1 MATFSEMRPIAQW
14 TIIIGVAVA
23 ITAGMYM
30 FVYKSMDETNH
41 KNLKVLADKNA
52 EIDQLRP
59 YEAQLPDLL
68 AQIESLKQQM
78 EIQKKIV
85 PDEKEA
91 DKFIHLMQDTASGA
105 GVEIRRYTS
114 KAASTKEFYTE
125 VPFEMEVD
133 GPYYSMLNFFERT
146 GKLERIVNVGA
157 LNMSALRNKAG
168 NFAGKYDYAPTE
180 SVVATCTASTF
191 YSHDA
196 APTPATGPAKKPT
209 GKK

>member
-1 MATFSEMRPIAQW
+1 MANFGEMRPIAQW

-30 FVYKSMDETNH
+30 FVYKTMNEANQS
-41 KNLKVLADKNA
+41 NLKILADKNA
-52 EIDQLRP
+52 EIEQLRP
-59 YEAQLPDLL
+59 YEQKLPDLL

-105 GVEIRRYTS
+105 GVEVRRYTS
-114 KAASTKEFYTE
+114 KAPATKEFYTE

-146 GKLERIVNVGA
+146 GKLERIVNVNGLAMGA
-157 LNMSALRNKAG
+157 LKGKGS
-168 NFAGKYDYAPTE
+168 AGKYEYAPNE

-191 YSHDA
+191 YSHDN
-196 APTPATGPAKKPT
+196 APTPAPVAKPAAR
-209 GKK
+209 

>member
-52 EIDQLRP
+52 EIEQLRP
-59 YEAQLPDLL
+59 YEQQLPDLL

-91 DKFIHLMQDTASGA
+91 DKFIHLMQDTASSA

-125 VPFEMEVD
+125 VPFDMEVD

-196 APTPATGPAKKPT
+196 APTPATAPAKKP

>member
-1 MATFSEMRPIAQW
+1 MGKFGELRPIAQW

-23 ITAGMYM
+23 ITAAMYM
-30 FVYKSMDETNH
+30 FMFKSMDEANQAS
-41 KNLKVLADKNA
+41 LKVLADKNA

-59 YEAQLPDLL
+59 YESKLPELM

-91 DKFIHLMQDTASGA
+91 DRFIHLMQDTALTS

-114 KAASTKEFYTE
+114 KAPATKEFYTE

-146 GKLERIVNVGA
+146 SKLERIVNVNGLTLGA
-157 LNMSALRNKAG
+157 IKGANGKSG
-168 NFAGKYDYAPTE
+168 GKYDYAPNE
-180 SVVATCTASTF
+180 SVVASCTASTF
-191 YSHDA
+191 YSHDS
-196 APTPATGPAKKPT
+196 APTPAPGAKPAAK
-209 GKK
+209 

>member
-1 MATFSEMRPIAQW
+1 MRPIAQW

-23 ITAGMYM
+23 ITAGLYM
-30 FVYKSMDETNH
+30 FVYKGMDDANQ
-41 KNLKVLADKNA
+41 KNQKALADKQQ
-52 EIDQLRP
+52 EIEQLRP
-59 YEAQLPDLL
+59 YETQLPDLL

-91 DKFIHLMQDTASGA
+91 DKFIHLMQDTAASA
-105 GVEIRRYTS
+105 GVEIRRYVS
-114 KAASTKEFYTE
+114 KPPATKEFYTE
-125 VPFEMEVD
+125 VPFDMEVD

-146 GKLERIVNVGA
+146 GKLERIINVSG
-157 LNMSALRNKAG
+157 LSMSALRSKTG
-168 NFAGKYDYAPTE
+168 SISGKYDYAANE
-180 SVVATCTASTF
+180 SVIASCVASTF

-196 APTPATGPAKKPT
+196 APTPATAPGKKPT

>member
-1 MATFSEMRPIAQW
+1 MGKFGELRAIAQW

-30 FVYKSMDETNH
+30 FMFKSMDEANQA
-41 KNLKVLADKNA
+41 NLKVLADKNA

-59 YEAQLPDLL
+59 YEAKLPELMG
-68 AQIESLKQQM
+68 QIESLKQQM

-91 DKFIHLMQDTASGA
+91 DKFIHLMQDTALTS

-125 VPFEMEVD
+125 IPFEMEVD

-146 GKLERIVNVGA
+146 SKLERIVNVNGLTLGA
-157 LNMSALRNKAG
+157 IKNVNGKSS
-168 NFAGKYDYAPTE
+168 GKYDYAANE
-180 SVVATCTASTF
+180 SVVASCTASTF
-191 YSHDA
+191 YSHDT
-196 APTPATGPAKKPT
+196 APTPAPGVKPAAK
-209 GKK
+209 

>member
-1 MATFSEMRPIAQW
+1 MGNFGEMRPIAQW
-14 TIIIGVAVA
+14 TIIVGVAVA
-23 ITAGMYM
+23 LTAGMYM

-41 KNLKVLADKNA
+41 KNLRVLADKNA
-52 EIDQLRP
+52 EIEQLKP
-59 YEAQLPDLL
+59 YETKLPDLL

-91 DKFIHLMQDTASGA
+91 DKFIHLMQDTAASA

-114 KAASTKEFYTE
+114 KSPSTKEFYTE
-125 VPFEMEVD
+125 VPFDMEVD

-146 GKLERIVNVGA
+146 GKLERIVNVNGLGMGA
-157 LNMSALRNKAG
+157 IKSSKG
-168 NFAGKYDYAPTE
+168 VSGGKYDYAPNE

-191 YSHDA
+191 YSHDTVPTA
-196 APTPATGPAKKPT
+196 APAAKPVAK
-209 GKK
+209 

>member
-1 MATFSEMRPIAQW
+1 MANFGEMRPIAQW

-30 FVYKSMDETNH
+30 FVYKGMDEANRA
-41 KNLKVLADKNA
+41 NLQVLADKNA

-59 YEAQLPDLL
+59 YESKLPDLL
-68 AQIESLKQQM
+68 AQIETLKQQM

-91 DKFIHLMQDTASGA
+91 DKFIHLMQDTAVSA
-105 GVEIRRYTS
+105 GVEVRRYTS
-114 KAASTKEFYTE
+114 KAAATKEFYTE

-146 GKLERIVNVGA
+146 GKLERIVNVNGLTLGA
-157 LNMSALRNKAG
+157 LKNKQG
-168 NFAGKYDYAPTE
+168 QSNGKYDYAPNE
-180 SVVATCTASTF
+180 SVLATCTASTF
-191 YSHDA
+191 YSHDT
-196 APTPATGPAKKPT
+196 APTPAPAAKPAA
-209 GKK
+209 K

>member
-1 MATFSEMRPIAQW
+1 MGNFGEMRPIAQW

-30 FVYKSMDETNH
+30 FVYKGMDEANH
-41 KNLKVLADKNA
+41 KNLQVLADKNA
-52 EIDQLRP
+52 EIEQLKP
-59 YEAQLPDLL
+59 YETKLPDLL

-78 EIQKKIV
+78 DIQKKIV

-91 DKFIHLMQDTASGA
+91 DKFIHLMQDTAAGS

-114 KAASTKEFYTE
+114 KAPATKEFYTE
-125 VPFEMEVD
+125 VPFDMEVD

-146 GKLERIVNVGA
+146 AKLERIVNVNGLALGA
-157 LNMSALRNKAG
+157 IKTGKTSS
-168 NFAGKYDYAPTE
+168 GKYDYAPNE

-191 YSHDA
+191 FSHDA
-196 APTPATGPAKKPT
+196 APTPAPAAKPAA
-209 GKK
+209 K

>member
-1 MATFSEMRPIAQW
+1 MKPIAQW
-14 TIIIGVAVA
+14 TIVIGVAAV

-30 FVYKSMDETNH
+30 FVYKGMAEANQA
-41 KNLKVLADKNA
+41 NLQVEADKQA

-59 YEAQLPDLL
+59 YEQKLPELL

-91 DKFIHLMQDTASGA
+91 DKFIHLMQDTAAQA
-105 GVEIRRYTS
+105 GIEVRRYTS
-114 KAASTKEFYTE
+114 KAAQTKEFYTE

-146 GKLERIVNVGA
+146 GKLERIVNVNGLSMGA
-157 LNMSALRNKAG
+157 LRGKDG
-168 NFAGKYDYAPTE
+168 RPAGKYDYAPNE

-191 YSHDA
+191 FSHDI
-196 APTPATGPAKKPT
+196 APTPAPAAKRAK
-209 GKK
+209 

>member
-1 MATFSEMRPIAQW
+1 MANFGEMRPIAQW
-14 TIIIGVAVA
+14 TIIIGIAVV

-30 FVYKSMDETNH
+30 FVYKGMDEANRA
-41 KNLKVLADKNA
+41 NLQVLADKNA

-59 YEAQLPDLL
+59 YEAKLPDLL

-91 DKFIHLMQDTASGA
+91 DKFIHLMQDTAVGA
-105 GVEIRRYTS
+105 GVEVRRYS
-114 KAASTKEFYTE
+114 AKAAATKEFYTE

-146 GKLERIVNVGA
+146 GKLERIVNVNGLSLA
-157 LNMSALRNKAG
+157 AIKTKNQA
-168 NFAGKYDYAPTE
+168 AGKYDYAPNE
-180 SVVATCTASTF
+180 SVIAICTASTF
-191 YSHDA
+191 YSHDT
-196 APTPATGPAKKPT
+196 APTPAPAAKPAA
-209 GKK
+209 K

>member
-1 MATFSEMRPIAQW
+1 MANFGDMRPIAQW

-30 FVYKSMDETNH
+30 FVYKGMAEANQA
-41 KNLKVLADKNA
+41 NLQVLADKNA
-52 EIDQLRP
+52 EIEQLRP
-59 YEAQLPDLL
+59 YEQKLPELL

-91 DKFIHLMQDTASGA
+91 DKFIHLMQDTASQS
-105 GVEIRRYTS
+105 GVEVRRYS
-114 KAASTKEFYTE
+114 AKAAAQKEFYTE

-146 GKLERIVNVGA
+146 AKLERIVNMNGLALGA
-157 LNMSALRNKAG
+157 IRSGKPGAG
-168 NFAGKYDYAPTE
+168 ANAKYDYAPNE
-180 SVVATCTASTF
+180 SVIATCTASTF
-191 YSHDA
+191 YSHDV
-196 APTPATGPAKKPT
+196 APTPTPGAKPAAK
-209 GKK
+209 

>member
-1 MATFSEMRPIAQW
+1 MASFSEMRPIAQW

-30 FVYKSMDETNH
+30 FVYKGMDEANQ
-41 KNLKVLADKNA
+41 KNLKVLADKQA

-59 YEAQLPDLL
+59 YEAKLPDLI

-91 DKFIHLMQDTASGA
+91 DKFIHIMQDTAASA

-114 KAASTKEFYTE
+114 KSASTKEFYTE

-133 GPYYSMLNFFERT
+133 GPYYSMLNFFEKT
-146 GKLERIVNVGA
+146 GKLERIVNVGGLTLGA
-157 LNMSALRNKAG
+157 LKGKNSAG
-168 NFAGKYDYAPTE
+168 GKYDYAPNE
-180 SVVATCTASTF
+180 SVLATCLASTF
-191 YSHDA
+191 YSHDG
-196 APTPATGPAKKPT
+196 APTPAPAPA

>member
-23 ITAGMYM
+23 ITGGMYF
-30 FVYKSMDETNH
+30 FVYEKMNEANAAAQKTLN
-41 KNLKVLADKNA
+41 DKQQ
-52 EIDQLRP
+52 EIEQLRP
-59 YEAQLPDLL
+59 YESQLPDLL

-105 GVEIRRYTS
+105 GVEIRRYS
-114 KAASTKEFYTE
+114 AKAASTKEFYTE
-125 VPFEMEVD
+125 VPFDMEVD

-146 GKLERIVNVGA
+146 GKLERIVNVGG
-157 LNMSALRNKAG
+157 LTLSALHNKSGAIS
-168 NFAGKYDYAPTE
+168 GKYDYAPNE
-180 SVVATCTASTF
+180 SVLATCTASTF

-196 APTPATGPAKKPT
+196 APTPAAAPGKKPT

>member
-1 MATFSEMRPIAQW
+1 MGKFGELRAIAQW

-30 FVYKSMDETNH
+30 FMFKSMDEANQA
-41 KNLKVLADKNA
+41 NLKVLADKNA

-59 YEAQLPDLL
+59 YETKLPELM

-91 DKFIHLMQDTASGA
+91 DKFIHLMQDTALSA

-146 GKLERIVNVGA
+146 SKLERIVNVNGLGLGA
-157 LNMSALRNKAG
+157 IKSVNGKSS
-168 NFAGKYDYAPTE
+168 GKYDYAANE
-180 SVVATCTASTF
+180 SVVASCTASTF
-191 YSHDA
+191 YSHDT
-196 APTPATGPAKKPT
+196 APTPAPGTKPAAK
-209 GKK
+209 

>member
-1 MATFSEMRPIAQW
+1 MANFGEMRPIAQW
-14 TIIIGVAVA
+14 TILIGVAVA

-30 FVYKSMDETNH
+30 FVYKGMDEANRA
-41 KNLKVLADKNA
+41 NLQVLADKNA

-59 YEAQLPDLL
+59 FETKLPDLL

-91 DKFIHLMQDTASGA
+91 DKFIHLMQDTAASA
-105 GVEIRRYTS
+105 GVEVRRYTS
-114 KAASTKEFYTE
+114 KTPGSKEFYTE

-146 GKLERIVNVGA
+146 GKL
-157 LNMSALRNKAG
+157 
-168 NFAGKYDYAPTE
+168 
-180 SVVATCTASTF
+180 
-191 YSHDA
+191 
-196 APTPATGPAKKPT
+196 
-209 GKK
+209 

>member
-1 MATFSEMRPIAQW
+1 MANFGEMRPIAQW
-14 TIIIGVAVA
+14 TIILGVAVA

-30 FVYKSMDETNH
+30 FVYKGMDESNQN
-41 KNLKVLADKNA
+41 NLKVLADKNA

-59 YEAQLPDLL
+59 FEQKLPELL

-91 DKFIHLMQDTASGA
+91 DKFIHLMQDTAAGA
-105 GVEIRRYTS
+105 GVEVRRYTS

-146 GKLERIVNVGA
+146 GKLERIVNMNGLTMGA
-157 LNMSALRNKAG
+157 IKGKGASSG
-168 NFAGKYDYAPTE
+168 GKYDYAPSE

-191 YSHDA
+191 YSHDT
-196 APTPATGPAKKPT
+196 APTSAPAAKPVAK
-209 GKK
+209 